1 MRRDLYKGYAISAL
15 ASQDDGTATDW
26 VARAEISWT
35 DGADKRSHVLTESV
49 RRFGTLREAEVF
61 AIQMSRSWI
70 KELMDS
76 KVRDSH

>member
-1 MRRDLYKGYAISAL
+1 MRRDLYKGYAINAI
-15 ASQDDGTATDW
+15 ASLDDGAAKDW

-35 DGADKRSHVLTESV
+35 EGPDKKSRVLTESV

-61 AIQMSRSWI
+61 AIQMSRAWI

-76 KVRDSH
+76 KDREVH

>member
-1 MRRDLYKGYAISAL
+1 MRRDLYKGYAINAL
-15 ASQDDGTATDW
+15 ASLDDKSAADW

-35 DGADKRSHVLTESV
+35 DGNDKRSHLLTESV

-70 KELMDS
+70 KELMDT
-76 KVRDSH
+76 KCRDAH

>member
-1 MRRDLYKGYAISAL
+1 MRRDLYKGYAINAL
-15 ASQDDGTATDW
+15 ASQDDGTAKDW

-35 DGADKRSHVLTESV
+35 EGVDKRSHLLTENV

-61 AIQMSRSWI
+61 AIQMSRAWI

-76 KVRDSH
+76 KARETH

>member
-1 MRRDLYKGYAISAL
+1 MRRDLYKGYAINAIPTL
-15 ASQDDGTATDW
+15 DDGTVKDW

-35 DGADKRSHVLTESV
+35 EGADKRSHVLTDSE

-61 AIQMSRSWI
+61 AIQMSRAWI

-76 KVRDSH
+76 KVRGAH